1 MGRSTRVK
9 TNAMKLCYL
18 TVVKNKLFYYTFISK
33 VPVSSWSHYLKSK
46 IIYERFKASIF

>member
-33 VPVSSWSHYLKSK
+33 VPVSSLVTLSQKQNY
-46 IIYERFKASIF
+46 I